1 MTENTFSELIE
12 AINFNIEGLAQV
24 GDRYSEAG
32 IQNLRNI
39 IYALDRIQLLTSELV
54 EKVET
59 QISEL
64 TE

>member
-1 MTENTFSELIE
+1 MAESTFSELLE
-12 AINFNIEGLAQV
+12 AIDFNLKGLESV

-39 IYALDRIQLLTSELV
+39 IYALDRIQFLTGELV
-54 EKVET
+54 KQVET

-64 TE
+64 AE